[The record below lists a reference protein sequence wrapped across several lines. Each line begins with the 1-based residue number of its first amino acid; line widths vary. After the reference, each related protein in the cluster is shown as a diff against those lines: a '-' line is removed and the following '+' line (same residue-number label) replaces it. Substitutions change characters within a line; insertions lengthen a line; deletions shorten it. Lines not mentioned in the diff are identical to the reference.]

1 MIGTN
6 IREEAQRRIDLAKND
21 YDIIAVITKENNTI
35 LNDMEETI
43 AAIIILT

>member
-21 YDIIAVITKENNTI
+21 YDIIAVITNENNTI
-35 LNDMEETI
+35 LNDIQDHYKESENN
-43 AAIIILT
+43 